1 MTTIQH
7 QPGVHEV
14 HSHEQS
20 SMQQMH
26 SSQQPDGMCSLSREI
41 RHKKR
46 RGEHQKEGLS
56 TLTSLAWQKS
66 LVRWYASLEANR
78 NHSQRSGV
86 SIS

>member
-26 SSQQPDGMCSLSREI
+26 SSQQPDGMCSLSRENQQRK
-41 RHKKR
+41 RHD
-46 RGEHQKEGLS
+46 ENQTVQVS
-56 TLTSLAWQKS
+56 DSPSLARQMF